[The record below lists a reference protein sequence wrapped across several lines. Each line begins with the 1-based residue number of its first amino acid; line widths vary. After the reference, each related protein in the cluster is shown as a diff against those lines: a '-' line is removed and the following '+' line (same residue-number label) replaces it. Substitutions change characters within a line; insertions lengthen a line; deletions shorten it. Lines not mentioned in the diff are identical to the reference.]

1 MRLDKFDL
9 AFGALLSAQA
19 VDNRKPNPSNDTSV
33 QPVPSLLQ
41 LRDVLASYQSAIIH
55 SVLSRSVFSA
65 TPVLAQEEQDQVRY
79 LLAEAVKTDS
89 DSTFPSITST
99 VPSSVFCDDGS
110 DTLPYLSYGRNAS
123 IGRAFGDDAAGYEPS
138 VFNYTFSTL
147 FPANDSVVIT
157 PLTHSLP
164 LSSTTFSLLSLV
176 SARISNGVA
185 VALAKLYDAKA
196 AKAAPTNTTTAPSST
211 VCGFLKS
218 GDQESVRGF
227 LTDLKQVASV
237 RQSVTAQTQAWLNM
251 TGAPSAVD
259 LVPRVVGLFDV

>member
-1 MRLDKFDL
+1 MRLDKL
-9 AFGALLSAQA
+9 ALALGVLTRARA
-19 VDNRKPNPSNDTSV
+19 VDNSSNGTSV

-55 SVLSRSVFSA
+55 TVLSRSVFSA
-65 TPVLAQEEQDQVRY
+65 TPALAQEEQDQVRC

-89 DSTFPSITST
+89 DSAFPSIKST

-110 DTLPYLSYGRNAS
+110 DILPYLSYERNAS
-123 IGRAFGDDAAGYEPS
+123 MGQAFGDDAAQYEPS
-138 VFNYTFSTL
+138 VFNYTFSAL
-147 FPANDSVVIT
+147 FPANGSAT
-157 PLTHSLP
+157 TTSLTHSLP

-176 SARISNGVA
+176 SARISNGA
-185 VALAKLYDAKA
+185 SVALAKLYDATA
-196 AKAAPTNTTTAPSST
+196 ALTNTTTTPNST
-211 VCGFLKS
+211 VCGFLQS
-218 GDQESVRGF
+218 GNQESVRGF

-259 LVPRVVGLFDV
+259 WVPRVVGLFDM